1 MGKQCPI
8 ATLKGGDSERSAF
21 LSRRSRRISP
31 PLGRG
36 GGEADGS
43 RTSHRSEHPRLRFAP
58 LGMTRGWGSLGHYYC
73 MSQVPYLNDYEI
85 RQSPER
91 GIHFAL
97 IGVGMLWIDGL
108 QTPVAVAEQAR
119 IHRCGAPRPEIRPAR
134 VKWIAPSPDTRNH
147 GHRAL
152 AIEARLRL

>member
-1 MGKQCPI
+1 
-8 ATLKGGDSERSAF
+8 
-21 LSRRSRRISP
+21 
-31 PLGRG
+31 
-36 GGEADGS
+36 
-43 RTSHRSEHPRLRFAP
+43 
-58 LGMTRGWGSLGHYYC
+58 MTRGWGSLGHYYC

-119 IHRCGAPRPEIRPAR
+119 IHRYVAR
-134 VKWIAPSPDTRNH
+134 HAQRS
-147 GHRAL
+147 G
-152 AIEARLRL
+152 LRE